1 MGYLNSKGKPYS
13 QTALAKMLSNPR
25 YKGFYTAKLT
35 EVEDYKTHKKK
46 KIPKEEQI
54 IEKED
59 TIPAIVSEEL
69 WDKANALHEK
79 RKKLPS
85 RHVLNSEEHIKKYKY
100 SAKLY
105 CKDCNSIFIRNGGS
119 NRSLNPTWTCKTY
132 KTEGVSKCVY
142 FQSCMLKINF
152 SFLHHLIYSL

>member
-1 MGYLNSKGKPYS
+1 MII
-13 QTALAKMLSNPR
+13 
-25 YKGFYTAKLT
+25 
-35 EVEDYKTHKKK
+35 THKKK

-54 IEKED
+54 IEKD
-59 TIPAIVSEEL
+59 DRIPAIVSEEL
-69 WDKANALHEK
+69 WDKANALHER

-119 NRSLNPTWTCKTY
+119 NRSLNSTWACKTY
-132 KTEGVSKCVY
+132 KTEGVSKCEFPIIKESY
-142 FQSCMLKINF
+142 LDKIFVDLF
-152 SFLHHLIYSL
+152 SDFIKHKK